1 MNQLADRVG
10 AAAQRMLQTMASE
23 RVSVP
28 LGSALG
34 MTIFAGSGPGIPVS
48 IVPIGS
54 IKTNFETEF
63 EACGINQTRHKI
75 FLSMRTTVRLVLP
88 RGAEQVSFNSQVL
101 IAESI
106 IVGQV
111 PDSFIEVQSSDQ
123 ALNFAP

>member
-1 MNQLADRVG
+1 
-10 AAAQRMLQTMASE
+10 
-23 RVSVP
+23 
-28 LGSALG
+28 
-34 MTIFAGSGPGIPVS
+34 
-48 IVPIGS
+48 
-54 IKTNFETEF
+54 
-63 EACGINQTRHKI
+63 
-75 FLSMRTTVRLVLP
+75 MRTTVRLVLP